1 MQLDRFN
8 IPGVHSGSPDII
20 IKEFE
25 GISMLLFVFLAK
37 TKNLNSFLAAA
48 PINA

>member
-8 IPGVHSGSPDII
+8 IPGVHSGSPDIV
-20 IKEFE
+20 KEFE